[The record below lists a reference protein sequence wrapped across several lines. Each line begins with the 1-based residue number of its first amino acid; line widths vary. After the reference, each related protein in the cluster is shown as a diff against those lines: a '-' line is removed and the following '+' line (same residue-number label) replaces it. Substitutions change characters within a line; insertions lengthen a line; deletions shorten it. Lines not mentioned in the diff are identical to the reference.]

1 MNENALSSSNM
12 PYSEWF
18 STETGFHFAQSK
30 QINTI
35 FPTVEMALVV
45 RVRRVGG
52 IMPIFADIL
61 PGASGALVK

>member
-1 MNENALSSSNM
+1 M

-18 STETGFHFAQSK
+18 STETGFHFAQTK

-35 FPTVEMALVV
+35 FPAVEMVLVV
-45 RVRRVGG
+45 WVRRVEG

-61 PGASGALVK
+61 PGASEALVK

>member
-18 STETGFHFAQSK
+18 STETGFHFAQTK

-35 FPTVEMALVV
+35 FPAVEMVLVV

-52 IMPIFADIL
+52 IMPIVADIL
-61 PGASGALVK
+61 PGASGALLK